1 MKKFDIR
8 KYIWNVFE
16 LTIAQEVGN
25 VKTGLELFI
34 QNMELGRYRY
44 KGVTNVDFKALGE
57 KWNTLPESE
66 QEYQVMVFNSIINK
80 SIFTLSEFWRNKD
93 RKAFMDFCFMDKKVF
108 GIPEREVKKPNTKKK
123 YRKRKHKK
131 HKSKD

>member
-1 MKKFDIR
+1 
-8 KYIWNVFE
+8 
-16 LTIAQEVGN
+16 
-25 VKTGLELFI
+25 
-34 QNMELGRYRY
+34 
-44 KGVTNVDFKALGE
+44 
-57 KWNTLPESE
+57 
-66 QEYQVMVFNSIINK
+66 MVFNSIINK